1 MSKIHEV
8 TEEQLAA
15 LKAKHGERKV
25 LKLSTTTPD
34 GVIEIAALK
43 PGRKEYER
51 FRKQLG
57 DDNKRDGALESLLKA
72 HVLAPERAK
81 FEELLDEFPALPEEF
96 GRPLLAALGLSG
108 SAEVGKS

>member
-1 MSKIHEV
+1 MKIHQIADE
-8 TEEQLAA
+8 TLSE

-25 LKLSTTTPD
+25 LRLSTTTPD
-34 GVIEIAALK
+34 GVIEVAVLK

-57 DDNKRDGALESLLKA
+57 DDNKRDGALESLLRA
-72 HVLAPERAK
+72 HVLSPERAK
-81 FEELLDEFPALPEEF
+81 FDELLEEYPALPEEF
-96 GRPLLAALGLSG
+96 GKPLLAACGLSG

>member
-1 MSKIHEV
+1 VSKIHEV
-8 TEEQLAA
+8 TDEQLSE

-25 LKLSTTTPD
+25 LRLSTTTPD
-34 GVIEIAALK
+34 GVIEVAVMK

-57 DDNKRDGALESLLKA
+57 DDAKRDGALENLLRA

-81 FEELLDEFPALPEEF
+81 FDELLEEYPALPEEF
-96 GRPLLAALGLSG
+96 GKPLLSAIGLSG

>member
-1 MSKIHEV
+1 VSKIHEV

-15 LKAKHGERKV
+15 LKAKHGDRKV
-25 LKLSTTTPD
+25 LKLSTSTPD
-34 GVIEIAALK
+34 GAIEIAVQK

-72 HVLAPERAK
+72 HVLSPDRAK
-81 FEELLDEFPALPEEF
+81 FEELLEEFPALPEEF
-96 GRPLLAALGLSG
+96 GKPLLSAIGLSG

>member
-1 MSKIHEV
+1 MTKIHEV
-8 TEEQLAA
+8 TDAELAE
-15 LKAKHGERKV
+15 LKAKHGERRV
-25 LKLSTTTPD
+25 LRLTTTTPD

-57 DDNKRDGALESLLKA
+57 DDNKRDAALEGLLRA
-72 HVLAPERAK
+72 HVLSPERAK
-81 FEELLDEFPALPEEF
+81 FDELLDEFPALPEEF
-96 GRPLLAALGLSG
+96 GRPLLSAIGLSG

>member
-1 MSKIHEV
+1 MKIHEV
-8 TEEQLAA
+8 SDELMAELEH
-15 LKAKHGERKV
+15 KHGQRKV
-25 LKLSTTTPD
+25 LRLVTSTPD
-34 GVIEIAALK
+34 GAIEIAVLK

-57 DDNKRDGALESLLKA
+57 DEAKRDNALENLLKA

-81 FEELLDEFPALPEEF
+81 FDELLDEFPALPEEF
-96 GRPLLAALGLSG
+96 GRPLLSAMGLSG

>member
-1 MSKIHEV
+1 MNKVNEV
-8 TEEQLAA
+8 TDEALAA

-25 LKLSTTTPD
+25 LKLTTTTPD
-34 GVIEIAALK
+34 GIVEIAVVK

-57 DDNKRDGALESLLKA
+57 DDNKRDGALESLLRA
-72 HVLAPERAK
+72 HVLSPERAQ
-81 FEELLDEFPALPEEF
+81 FDALLDEYPALPEEF
-96 GRPLLAALGLSG
+96 GKPLLSAIGLSG

>member
-1 MSKIHEV
+1 MNKIHAV
-8 TEEQLAA
+8 TDEALAE

-25 LKLSTTTPD
+25 LKLTTATPE
-34 GVIEIAALK
+34 GVIEVAVLK

-57 DDNKRDGALESLLKA
+57 DDNKRDAALENLLRA
-72 HVLAPERAK
+72 QVLSPERAQ
-81 FEELLDEFPALPEEF
+81 FDALLDEFPALPEEF
-96 GRPLLAALGLSG
+96 GKPLLTAIGLSG

>member
-1 MSKIHEV
+1 MNKIHEV
-8 TEEQLAA
+8 TDEQLAE

-34 GVIEIAALK
+34 GVIEIAMLK

-57 DDNKRDGALESLLKA
+57 DDNKRDAALEGLLRA
-72 HVLAPERAK
+72 HVLSPERAK
-81 FEELLDEFPALPEEF
+81 FDELLDEFPALPEEF
-96 GRPLLAALGLSG
+96 GRPLLSAIGLSG